1 MTTINRPYRSRRK
14 SLSCG
19 RCLFRFPLPL
29 QFALDHL
36 IPAHSKP
43 SIGIDI
49 EAVHEQADSPA
60 ERNPEKPEMMRI
72 PEKIDRGEEETDHEV
87 NQHVTIESKDRF
99 NPRRGPPIRY
109 VVHRGNCIMPFHRW
123 RALNRRGDYSA
134 TTTAI
139 PSEMRNARLRQ
150 VPSFRSEAALRGN
163 AARSACAGFPRT
175 SPD

>member
-72 PEKIDRGEEETDHEV
+72 PEKIDRGEEETDH
-87 NQHVTIESKDRF
+87 D
-99 NPRRGPPIRY
+99 PRRGPPIRY

>member
-109 VVHRGNCIMPFHRW
+109 VVHRGNCIMPFQCW
-123 RALNRRGDYSA
+123 RALNRAGQLQ
-134 TTTAI
+134 
-139 PSEMRNARLRQ
+139 RNDDSHPQRDA
-150 VPSFRSEAALRGN
+150 E
-163 AARSACAGFPRT
+163 C
-175 SPD
+175 